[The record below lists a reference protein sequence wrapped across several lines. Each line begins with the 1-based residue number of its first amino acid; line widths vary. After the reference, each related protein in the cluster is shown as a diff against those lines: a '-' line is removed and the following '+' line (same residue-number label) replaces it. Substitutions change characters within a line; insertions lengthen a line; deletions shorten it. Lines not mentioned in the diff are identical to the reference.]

1 MNIMTPS
8 EEITPPEPSK
18 QPSTGEKKTNAFSRL
33 IKSISSRKRLVNVLG
48 SSSFHSQGTAATEA
62 LDDSNRSADSS
73 KVVEERNVRFSTE
86 PVFHFTLSRKDYT
99 PEEIRASWFEREEYR
114 KITKECCRQIKRM
127 ESGEILKDKKY
138 CSRGLESHTRLLDSR
153 SKTQNCTTA
162 INAVLD
168 EQEDQRQMGVVDE
181 EDIAQRYQQTTS
193 SCQLWAR
200 AVGLRDQR
208 VVEQEYM
215 DD

>member
-8 EEITPPEPSK
+8 EEITPPEPTSE
-18 QPSTGEKKTNAFSRL
+18 QPSTGEKKTNSFSRL
-33 IKSISSRKRLVNVLG
+33 IKSVSSRKRRVNVLR

-62 LDDSNRSADSS
+62 LDDSNKSADSS

-114 KITKECCRQIKRM
+114 KITKECCKQIKKM
-127 ESGEILKDKKY
+127 ESGEVLKDKEY
-138 CSRGLESHTRLLDSR
+138 CSRGLESHTRLAAI
-153 SKTQNCTTA
+153 SKTRNRETA

-168 EQEDQRQMGVVDE
+168 EQEDQREMVGDVDE

-193 SCQLWAR
+193 SCQLWASS
-200 AVGLRDQR
+200 VGLRDQR
-208 VVEQEYM
+208 AAEEYM
-215 DD
+215 D